1 MKTIDLQQGSAEWHT
16 WRNAPLPDGG
26 PRIMASDVPTI
37 MGVSPYETA
46 HQLWMRLT
54 GRTGPKAQNFA
65 MKRGHANEDIV
76 RKKLEEQ
83 TGESIFP
90 VCCQP
95 EPGEV
100 APEWAGCS
108 LDGLAL
114 SMDLIHEI
122 KVPGKRDLESMES
135 GVVPAHW
142 MAQVQWQLLVTGIP
156 KCLVTAYDPG
166 DGVVSD
172 QERMFQVTVMADPD
186 YQRKLVAEATVFRT
200 AVMLDKPLVG
210 DELTNL
216 AATWVRAYDKVKQAE
231 AVLDEAQKA
240 LLDAAPKD
248 QARVDTPFAT
258 ITRAQRDGTIDYAKL
273 IEDLQINKEEVEKY
287 RKPPG
292 KPTVTVRRAANA
304 DVMLEQMESNL
315 VIEASMT
322 APTEDRDVMPT
333 EMALLNW

>member
-1 MKTIDLQQGSAEWHT
+1 MKTLDLQQGSAQWLA
-16 WRNAPLPDGG
+16 WRREKLPDGG
-26 PRIMASDVPTI
+26 VRIMASDVPTI

-65 MKRGHANEDIV
+65 MRRGHANEDFV

-108 LDGLAL
+108 LDGLAMP
-114 SMDLIHEI
+114 MDLVHEI
-122 KVPGKRDLESMES
+122 KVPGKRDLGSMEA
-135 GVVPAHW
+135 GIVPAHW

-172 QERMFQVTVMADPD
+172 LERMFQVAVMADPD
-186 YQRKLVAEATVFRT
+186 YQRKLIAEATAFRT
-200 AVMLDKPLVG
+200 AVMLDRPLVG

-216 AATWVRAYDKVKQAE
+216 AAVWARAYDEVKQAE

-240 LLDAAPKD
+240 LLAAAPAD

-273 IEDLQINKEEVEKY
+273 VVDMGISEEDVEKY
-287 RKPPG
+287 RKPVG

-304 DVMLEQMESNL
+304 DVMLEQMESAL
-315 VIEASMT
+315 VKAGKIEPAD
-322 APTEDRDVMPT
+322 PDVEMP
-333 EMALLNW
+333 EKALLNW